1 MDPQEEEQMDFLAGL
16 IVVAG
21 VLYQLCAG
29 RRASRIWNGTITA
42 SRPAHG
48 AFKTTIPNLLADDP
62 QKIDDIGMLLSLFY
76 LSSSSSSK

>member
-1 MDPQEEEQMDFLAGL
+1 M
-16 IVVAG
+16 VTG

-29 RRASRIWNGTITA
+29 RRAGRIWNGPITA

-48 AFKTTIPNLLADDP
+48 AFKTTIPNLLADYP
-62 QKIDDIGMLLSLFY
+62 HMLDDIGMLLSLFY